1 MSYFEPSPG
10 LDVVIK
16 PAFIEEISVIS
27 VVFGRKCAVEV
38 IAKII
43 GEINC
48 KKTAGNIELNC
59 THTHIYIYI
68 YIYTH
73 RHAHTYIYNI
83 YIYIYI

>member
-43 GEINC
+43 FDLISAISCADDEFID
-48 KKTAGNIELNC
+48 TEM
-59 THTHIYIYI
+59 
-68 YIYTH
+68 
-73 RHAHTYIYNI
+73 
-83 YIYIYI
+83 